1 MSWGEEKNSTNV
13 APLTWRFFTL
23 KKRKKASRNNK
34 LNKNRRRK
42 MNFYKMLEII
52 QSKNEGRIV
61 LCDLGCFYITSGS
74 NALLLNKLLKLKL
87 ICQEFGVCKAGFPKT
102 SLEKYTNIL
111 KTLEYSYIIYN
122 FDKNNKIKRDI
133 YTSHFL
139 NNKNCSL

>member
-1 MSWGEEKNSTNV
+1 
-13 APLTWRFFTL
+13 
-23 KKRKKASRNNK
+23 
-34 LNKNRRRK
+34 

-122 FDKNNKIKRDI
+122 FDNENNELKIKDK
-133 YTSHFL
+133 YDGKNF
-139 NNKNCSL
+139 NNIQKRNNR

>member
-1 MSWGEEKNSTNV
+1 
-13 APLTWRFFTL
+13 
-23 KKRKKASRNNK
+23 
-34 LNKNRRRK
+34 
-42 MNFYKMLEII
+42 MNFYKMLDII

-122 FDKNNKIKRDI
+122 FDNENNELKIKDKYDGKNFNNIQKRNNGCTKCRFNNNEKVKEDKYLIALSKLYNMSIDDI
-133 YTSHFL
+133 LSYY
-139 NNKNCSL
+139 

>member
-1 MSWGEEKNSTNV
+1 
-13 APLTWRFFTL
+13 
-23 KKRKKASRNNK
+23 
-34 LNKNRRRK
+34 

-122 FDKNNKIKRDI
+122 FDNENNELKIKDKYDGKNFNNIQKRNNGCTKCRFNNNEKVKEDKYLIALSKLYNMSIDDI
-133 YTSHFL
+133 LSYY
-139 NNKNCSL
+139 

>member
-1 MSWGEEKNSTNV
+1 
-13 APLTWRFFTL
+13 
-23 KKRKKASRNNK
+23 
-34 LNKNRRRK
+34 

-122 FDKNNKIKRDI
+122 FDNENNELKIKDKYDGKNFNNIQKRNNGCTKCRFNSNNKMKEDKYLIAISKLYNMSIDDI
-133 YTSHFL
+133 LSYY
-139 NNKNCSL
+139 